1 MRQRGIMRLLF
12 CYGFQN
18 QFGRV
23 CVKSISLHGNL
34 RLYVSTINKKNDKK
48 NPRCEWREISFMCD
62 LPIFNSHSFSYEF
75 ENLLNSIWGNDLSYF
90 SLLIKLFGHFN
101 LSILR
106 ISFHFKWELFV
117 NAKNVV
123 VFFVVLC
130 GANETSEFSFDVGS
144 SSSILFL
151 V

>member
-1 MRQRGIMRLLF
+1 ME
-12 CYGFQN
+12 
-18 QFGRV
+18 
-23 CVKSISLHGNL
+23 
-34 RLYVSTINKKNDKK
+34 KNDKK
-48 NPRCEWREISFMCD
+48 KSWCEWKKISLMGD
-62 LPIFNSHSFSYEF
+62 LLIFSSHSFSYEF
-75 ENLLNSIWGNDLSYF
+75 GNLLNSFWGNDLSFF

-106 ISFHFKWELFV
+106 ISSHFKWEFFV

-130 GANETSEFSFDVGS
+130 WANETSEFSFGGGS